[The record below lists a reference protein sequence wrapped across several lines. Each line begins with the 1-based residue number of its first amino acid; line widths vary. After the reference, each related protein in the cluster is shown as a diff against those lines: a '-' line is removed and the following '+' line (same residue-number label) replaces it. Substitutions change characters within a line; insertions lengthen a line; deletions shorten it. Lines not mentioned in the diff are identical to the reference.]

1 MSRARAN
8 GGRRALALGL
18 ALAVVYLAGASL
30 SGRASP
36 LARRPLLDGLAP
48 PTPYRWVNPPAALA
62 ADNRPPSGIRFP
74 VKLTAKG
81 SQLSA
86 FSTPDGQV
94 NFVLS
99 QGAVPPSRGQTQVL
113 VTVEPLDPE
122 QFATPPGLLV
132 AGNAYRVQASYRPS
146 GRKVTAFG
154 GQSSV
159 GLTYPLLSTP
169 IANSAG
175 HVILTSAAGQS
186 WSQLPST
193 DAPGSHQVSAELHK
207 TGLVE
212 VGVPPG
218 TAKSSSKTRT
228 TVLLIASAVAG
239 VVVLGAMLA
248 RLFLAAGF
256 GSGGGSPPPRRDRP
270 GPRQVPPNGKG
281 SDQSRRKR
289 R

>member
-8 GGRRALALGL
+8 RRRALALGL

-30 SGRASP
+30 SGRASL

-74 VKLTAKG
+74 LKLTAKG

-113 VTVEPLDPE
+113 VTVEPLDPQ

-132 AGNAYRVQASYRPS
+132 AGNAYRIQASYRPS
-146 GRKVTAFG
+146 GRKVSAFG

-175 HVILTSAAGQS
+175 HVVLASTAGQS

-193 DAPGSHQVSAELHK
+193 DAPGSHQVSAQLHK
-207 TGLVE
+207 AGLVE

-218 TAKSSSKTRT
+218 AAKPSNKTRT

-239 VVVLGAMLA
+239 VIVVGALLA

-256 GSGGGSPPPRRDRP
+256 GPGGGSPPPRRDRP
-270 GPRQVPPNGKG
+270 GPRPVPPDGKG
-281 SDQSRRKR
+281 PGQSRRTR